1 MSFRTFFF
9 IALLGLFSSSVL
21 AQVTE
26 EDEDYAP
33 AAKKETPKSPLR
45 NKVVL
50 GGNAALSFGNITLIQ
65 IAPQIGYRTTERWMN
80 GIGGSYTYFKFL
92 NAPAQTI
99 FGYSAWSRYSIFQG
113 VFVTAELEQ
122 LNLEVFNPVTALYER
137 DNIPLFLV
145 GAGYASGGNS
155 GLGVSLLLMY
165 DLIGDVNSP
174 YANPIIRG
182 GFLFGF

>member
-1 MSFRTFFF
+1 MNFRSVLFVF
-9 IALLGLFSSSVL
+9 LLGLLASPVL
-21 AQVTE
+21 AQVKE
-26 EDEDYAP
+26 EEDYAP

-45 NKVVL
+45 DKVVL

-80 GIGGSYTYFKFL
+80 GVGGSYTYFKFL

-145 GAGYASGGNS
+145 GLGYASGGNS